1 MPSPAAGIVAG
12 CDTPCGLC
20 RRRVKLWEGHRRQ
33 PVSCA
38 VAHWSTALTEGN
50 HPNGR
55 PQAGPT
61 PLEPAGRT
69 REGVQRHLGCPE
81 ERRRHDH
88 RRPAVTSLGAVK
100 VDLVVRGTDG
110 LAPRSRQG
118 NGARVVQRRC
128 RLSMG
133 GDGGTRTPNP
143 RLAKA
148 VLCQLSYVPEIHVGG
163 PILGPDLELAVRSA
177 QVRRRGGLRPQV
189 LLLAPLTPAA
199 NECSSRGDQRGNS
212 EQLSRHK
219 ALLTSRR
226 SRRTPAVGLGGLEP
240 PASSLSGMRSNRL
253 SYRPG
258 T

>member
-1 MPSPAAGIVAG
+1 MGRAGSP
-12 CDTPCGLC
+12 
-20 RRRVKLWEGHRRQ
+20 
-33 PVSCA
+33 
-38 VAHWSTALTEGN
+38 
-50 HPNGR
+50 
-55 PQAGPT
+55 
-61 PLEPAGRT
+61 GRT
-69 REGVQRHLGCPE
+69 RAPFPSGERGASRGAARPDQAQR
-81 ERRRHDH
+81 
-88 RRPAVTSLGAVK
+88 
-100 VDLVVRGTDG
+100 
-110 LAPRSRQG
+110 
-118 NGARVVQRRC
+118 
-128 RLSMG
+128 

-163 PILGPDLELAVRSA
+163 PILGPDLELALAVRSA

-189 LLLAPLTPAA
+189 LLFAPLTPAA
-199 NECSSRGDQRGNS
+199 NERSSRGDQRGNS